1 MQWEEEKRSALLR
14 SICHANRPAMGKVRN
29 NENKAKEIFARNESS
44 SLGAWI

>member
-29 NENKAKEIFARNESS
+29 KAKEIFARNESS
-44 SLGAWI
+44 SLGAWS